1 MTKSHAKSHVK
12 DGPLRRKD
20 VAIWKG
26 GVGSNFVGPDSRFA
40 RLRGADPWRHG
51 RGRVCLRPMDSD
63 DRKCPSIVV
72 YRCISLRQKLQPH
85 GGMAA
90 RNYRKPSTSTLLIDV
105 YLCAKNFNLMEA
117 WPPGTIRNHRHRHS
131 CRDRLRPRLRT
142 ETSDRDSRPRLR
154 TETRDLRL
162 KTETRD
168 KILHFWW
175 FPGLSQNLRNP
186 VS

>member
-1 MTKSHAKSHVK
+1 MTKSRAKSHVK

-26 GVGSNFVGPDSRFA
+26 GVGSNFVGPGSRFA

-63 DRKCPSIVV
+63 DRKCPAIVV
-72 YRCISLRQKLQPH
+72 NRCISLRQKLQPH

-90 RNYRKPSTSTLLIDV
+90 RNYRKPSTSTSLIDV

-117 WPPGTIRNHRHRHS
+117 WPPGSGTIGNHRHRHRKLCAWVTKS
-131 CRDRLRPRLRT
+131 STFGGFLDLVKISQIRFLKVTSLRP
-142 ETSDRDSRPRLR
+142 S
-154 TETRDLRL
+154 
-162 KTETRD
+162 
-168 KILHFWW
+168 
-175 FPGLSQNLRNP
+175 
-186 VS
+186 

>member
-1 MTKSHAKSHVK
+1 MACCVPTSLGH
-12 DGPLRRKD
+12 PT
-20 VAIWKG
+20 
-26 GVGSNFVGPDSRFA
+26 RFA

-51 RGRVCLRPMDSD
+51 RGRVCLGPMDSD

-72 YRCISLRQKLQPH
+72 NRCISLRQKLQPH

-90 RNYRKPSTSTLLIDV
+90 RNYRKPSTSTSLIDV

-142 ETSDRDSRPRLR
+142 ETRDRDSRLE
-154 TETRDLRL
+154 TESPDRDSGL
-162 KTETRD
+162 ETRD

-175 FPGLSQNLRNP
+175 FPGLSQNITNP

>member
-1 MTKSHAKSHVK
+1 MAKSTGQEVLTWITTETLDWACNPPLLVVFWTLTKSHAKSHVK

-26 GVGSNFVGPDSRFA
+26 GVGSNFVGPGSRFA

-51 RGRVCLRPMDSD
+51 RGRICLWPMDSD

-72 YRCISLRQKLQPH
+72 NRCISLRQKLHPH

-90 RNYRKPSTSTLLIDV
+90 RVWNYRKPSTSTS
-105 YLCAKNFNLMEA
+105 E
-117 WPPGTIRNHRHRHS
+117 T
-131 CRDRLRPRLRT
+131 LRPGY
-142 ETSDRDSRPRLR
+142 
-154 TETRDLRL
+154 
-162 KTETRD
+162 